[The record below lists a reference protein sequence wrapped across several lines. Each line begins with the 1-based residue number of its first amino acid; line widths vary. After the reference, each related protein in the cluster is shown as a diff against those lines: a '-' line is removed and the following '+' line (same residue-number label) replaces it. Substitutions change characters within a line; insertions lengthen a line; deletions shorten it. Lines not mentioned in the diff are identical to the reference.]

1 MQKSQKK
8 KQGWAELEKTTK
20 HRLNLGKLVEK
31 RLSESL
37 FHSILVGNHLYLL
50 GSDKFKRL
58 LLLYKPH

>member
-1 MQKSQKK
+1 MQKRQK

-37 FHSILVGNHLYLL
+37 FHSILLGNHLCLL
-50 GSDKFKRL
+50 GSDEFKGL
-58 LLLYKPH
+58 LLLCKPH